1 MFGQV
6 LYLLLPA
13 AFANM
18 APIFFK
24 DSWKWLAFPID
35 LNKKWKGKP
44 ILGSH
49 KTVRGFV
56 AGILMAIL
64 IAFLQKQLWEA
75 GVARNWVLIDYEH
88 LWLSLGF
95 WMGLGA
101 MLGDSLKSFF
111 KRQVSIKPGSQFMPW
126 DQIDWILG
134 SLILVSLFVQLLPWQ
149 VWLWWLVI
157 GFAGHILIRH
167 IGYWLKMNKEKW

>member
-1 MFGQV
+1 MFLQV

-24 DSWKWLAFPID
+24 DSWKWLDRPID
-35 LNKKWKGKP
+35 GNKKWKGKP

-49 KTVRGFV
+49 KTWRGFI
-56 AGILMAIL
+56 AGIVLGIL
-64 IAFLQKQLWEA
+64 VAFLQKQLWEA
-75 GVARNWVLIDYEH
+75 GIGRAWILINYEH

-95 WMGLGA
+95 WMGFGA
-101 MLGDSLKSFF
+101 MFGDSVKSFF
-111 KRQVSIKPGSQFMPW
+111 KRRSSVKPGDRFMPW

-134 SLILVSLFVQLLPWQ
+134 SLVFVSLFVQVLPWQ
-149 VWLWWLVI
+149 VWAWWLII
-157 GFAGHILIRH
+157 GFAGHIIIRH
-167 IGYWLKMNKEKW
+167 ISYWLKMDKDKW